1 MEGEAPVAT
10 GKRPVLTDEERARI
24 EAAVQAAEQLT
35 SAEIVPMVVGRSG
48 LYREAHHRAGLLAA
62 ALMLTALL
70 TVDSVSL
77 PWGWHAANAVWL
89 LGAAVAA
96 YAGGSWIGKWPP
108 VLRLFTSHE
117 RMRHKVQ
124 LRAEWAFAQHGLTRT
139 RERTGLLL
147 MVSWLEH
154 QVYVLAD
161 HALRDRVPAEQWQ
174 DVTEA
179 MVERLKAGDL
189 AGGLC
194 CGIEASGQLLA
205 RVCPPRNGDNPNEL
219 SNDVIQDL

>member
-1 MEGEAPVAT
+1 MAT
-10 GKRPVLTDEERARI
+10 GKRLALTDEERARI

-48 LYREAHHRAGLLAA
+48 LYREAHHRAGLLVA
-62 ALMLTALL
+62 ALMLIALL
-70 TVDSVSL
+70 TIDSAWL

-124 LRAEWAFAQHGLTRT
+124 LRAERAFAQYGLART

-147 MVSWLEH
+147 MVSRLER
-154 QVYVLAD
+154 QVYLLAD
-161 HALRDRVPAEQWQ
+161 HTLRDRIPAEQWQ
-174 DVTEA
+174 RVA
-179 MVERLKAGDL
+179 GVMAERLKAGDL
-189 AGGLC
+189 AGGFC
-194 CGIEASGQLLA
+194 GGIEASGQLLA
-205 RVCPPRNGDNPNEL
+205 RACPSHRGDNPNEL